1 MCKRIRLKA
10 AIPIPSCAGAP
21 QGVSRLGRGLHLP
34 KTVERMGR
42 TKPSARAEAAA
53 VQARITKEQSRST
66 REGEEVLQQGTAVQ
80 GEGQGVEVL

>member
-1 MCKRIRLKA
+1 MCKRMRLKA
-10 AIPIPSCAGAP
+10 AFPIPSCAGAP
-21 QGVSRLGRGLHLP
+21 QGVSRLGSGLHLP

-42 TKPSARAEAAA
+42 TKPSARAEAA

-66 REGEEVLQQGTAVQ
+66 REGEKVLQQGTAVQ